1 MQFLKYEFLDQ
12 AAWATAQATI
22 QVTDSEGNVSYDPA
36 VVVAVHEIGNI
47 CLATNPET
55 GECTDLSTKWA
66 VDIIWVDAEPADFT
80 ASQVFPAPCGV
91 HIFAGW
97 AEAYT
102 KAYCEKFP
110 ESEYCT
116 VPAPEELALNK

>member
-1 MQFLKYEFLDQ
+1 MQFQKFEFLDQ
-12 AAWATAQATI
+12 AAWAAAQATI

-47 CLATNPET
+47 CLATDPTT
-55 GECTDLSTKWA
+55 GDCTDLSTKWA
-66 VDIIWVDAEPADFT
+66 VDIIWVDAEPANFT
-80 ASQVFPAPCGV
+80 ASQVFPKPCGV

-116 VPAPEELALNK
+116 VPAPEEPAA